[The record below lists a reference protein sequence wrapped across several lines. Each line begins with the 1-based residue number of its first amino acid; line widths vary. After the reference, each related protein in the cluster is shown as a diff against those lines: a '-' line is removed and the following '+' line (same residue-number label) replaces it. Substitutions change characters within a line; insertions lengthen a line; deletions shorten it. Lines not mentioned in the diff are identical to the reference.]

1 MTQKILAIGNA
12 IIDITCK
19 VDDDFLMQNNLVK
32 GSMSLID
39 EEQAEELS
47 KLSFEKITS
56 GGSAG
61 NTIAT
66 LAQLGH
72 KSSFIGKVA
81 NDEFGKKFIS
91 EISNSGVEFV
101 NKNFSTQS
109 SAKSFILITPDA
121 QRTMCT
127 YLGCASDISEDDIKA
142 KDFIDVGILYLEG
155 YLWDGDKT
163 SAALKKAIRLA
174 KENNVKTAFTL
185 SDSFCVARH
194 KEDFLPL
201 VENDLDLLFANEA
214 EILELTNQDK
224 FCFKTLAE
232 FFAKNPNLTAVV
244 TRSEKGCSVFE
255 NNKFFESNA
264 KEINHLC
271 DTTGAGDAF
280 AAGFLRGFS
289 QNVELKKPAELG
301 NILASKII
309 QKIGARFSQEEIQS
323 IRL

>member
-19 VDDDFLMQNNLVK
+19 VDDEFLMQNDLVK

-47 KLSFEKITS
+47 KLPFEKITS

-66 LAQLGH
+66 LAELG
-72 KSSFIGKVA
+72 SDASFIGKVA
-81 NDEFGKKFIS
+81 NDDFGKKFIS
-91 EISNSGVEFV
+91 EISNSGVDYV
-101 NKNFSTQS
+101 NDRFADTS
-109 SAKSFILITPDA
+109 SAKSFVLITPDA

-127 YLGCASDISEDDIKA
+127 YLGCASDISEDDIDP
-142 KDFIDVGILYLEG
+142 KDFSDISILYLEG

-163 SAALKKAIRLA
+163 SAALKKAITLA
-174 KENNVKTAFTL
+174 KANNIKTAFTL

-194 KEDFLPL
+194 KSDFVSLI
-201 VENDLDLLFANEA
+201 ENDLDLLFANEA
-214 EILELTNQDK
+214 EILELTGLEK
-224 FCFKTLAE
+224 FCFKTLAD
-232 FFAKNPNLTAVV
+232 FFSKNKNLTAVI
-244 TRSEKGCSVFE
+244 TRSEKGCTVFE
-255 NNKFFESNA
+255 DNKFFESQA
-264 KEINHLC
+264 KEIEDLI

-289 QNVELKKPAELG
+289 QNIPLKKPAEFG

-309 QKIGARFSQEEIQS
+309 QKIGARFSAQEIKS
-323 IRL
+323 IRF

>member
-19 VDDDFLMQNNLVK
+19 VDDEFLMQNDLVK

-39 EEQAEELS
+39 EEQADELS
-47 KLSFEKITS
+47 KLPFEKITS

-66 LAQLGH
+66 LGQLG
-72 KSSFIGKVA
+72 STTSFIGKVA

-91 EISNSGVEFV
+91 EINAAGVDFV
-101 NKNFSTQS
+101 NHNFSNHT
-109 SAKSFILITPDA
+109 SAKSFVLITPDA

-127 YLGCASDISEDDIKA
+127 YLGCASDIGEDDIKA
-142 KDFIDVGILYLEG
+142 QDFNNVGILYLEG

-163 SAALKKAIRLA
+163 SAALKKAIALA
-174 KENNVKTAFTL
+174 KANNVKTAFTL
-185 SDSFCVARH
+185 SDSFCVERH
-194 KEDFLPL
+194 KADFLSL
-201 VENDLDLLFANEA
+201 IEHDLDLLFANEA
-214 EILELTNQDK
+214 EILALTNQDK

-232 FFAKNPNLTAVV
+232 FFAKNPNLTAVI
-244 TRSEKGCSVFE
+244 TRSEKGCAVFQ
-255 NNKFFESNA
+255 NNKFFESQA
-264 KEINHLC
+264 KEIDNLI

-289 QNVELKKPAELG
+289 QNVELKKPAEFG
-301 NILASKII
+301 NILAAHII
-309 QKIGARFSQEEIQS
+309 QKIGARFDQTEITS
-323 IRL
+323 IRF